1 MEKQALNDLF
11 ERDLQRLIG
20 EIEQVPEDLMWKS
33 PPGVTNSCGVLAQHL
48 IGNLRHFIGAR
59 LGDTGYE
66 RDREREFTDTGVPAA
81 SLIREAQELK
91 KQMFHIL
98 RNLDE
103 ETWEEEYPA
112 GSPLEGS
119 TQKVLVHL
127 YGHLNYHL
135 GQLNY
140 LRRMLEENKG

>member
-1 MEKQALNDLF
+1 MEKQALIDLF
-11 ERDLQRLIG
+11 ERDLERLVG
-20 EIEQVPEDLMWKS
+20 EIEQVPEEMMWKA

-59 LGDTGYE
+59 LGETGYE

-81 SLIREAQELK
+81 SLIREARELK
-91 KQMFHIL
+91 EQLFHIL
-98 RNLDE
+98 RDLDGE
-103 ETWEEEYPA
+103 AWEGEYPGGA
-112 GSPLEGS
+112 PFEGS
-119 TQKVLVHL
+119 TRKVLVHL

-140 LRRMLEENKG
+140 LRRLLAEKDG